1 MRPAGLK
8 PAVSLD
14 AAECNSA
21 GRTDWEVYVPHT
33 HSGAEY
39 FNVLLAVL
47 FPISSNRT
55 RSSAIASKSFR
66 LPVAFLMR
74 ISVGRSMHLKRTP
87 KASTSKECGR
97 TQTPNN
103 EKYLLV
109 AEAKEMFPNF
119 EPL

>member
-21 GRTDWEVYVPHT
+21 GRTDREVMFLHA
-33 HSGAEY
+33 HSGAQY

-47 FPISSNRT
+47 FSISSNRT
-55 RSSAIASKSFR
+55 HSSAIASKSFR

-74 ISVGRSMHLKRTP
+74 NQRNLCWWRKRKKRSRLSSP
-87 KASTSKECGR
+87 LTSF
-97 TQTPNN
+97 
-103 EKYLLV
+103 
-109 AEAKEMFPNF
+109 EAQRLGCCPRCSQPVTNDQ
-119 EPL
+119 P